1 VPLTVADI
9 KRWKADAG
17 REVFHASRAGAEIS
31 ITVSDELGSLP
42 VFQTWGGDAAQA
54 AETAIGR
61 TQLDLISHGDSA
73 LAVAKAANEAAD
85 GIKHI
90 QDELKR
96 LEDDAGQ
103 LGFYIAPITNRVLP
117 GPNIKGVLVD
127 AMTFQ
132 QRLDA
137 ILAEADAVDQDLAD
151 AINLAEEG
159 APVLPDGSEAPIPPS
174 GPTVLGDINRTNDSA
189 MLAAIERVK
198 KAQAEVNALAG
209 KGYMSGPGNPD
220 PAAAA
225 AMAKA
230 RAELADALNDLGQV
244 PDYSGIDPTSVR
256 LTTDG
261 HVSFTYLLNGQ
272 LVDVSGLL
280 RNGTGQLYDPGKM
293 AYFNYQ
299 NGNFIGADFLDD
311 GRAIAISEPMFSVIA
326 TAVGAGPMVKGAQAD
341 GSACAR
347 CSAPKPSTPQP
358 ISRRATY

>member
-1 VPLTVADI
+1 
-9 KRWKADAG
+9 
-17 REVFHASRAGAEIS
+17 
-31 ITVSDELGSLP
+31 
-42 VFQTWGGDAAQA
+42 
-54 AETAIGR
+54 
-61 TQLDLISHGDSA
+61 
-73 LAVAKAANEAAD
+73 
-85 GIKHI
+85 
-90 QDELKR
+90 
-96 LEDDAGQ
+96 
-103 LGFYIAPITNRVLP
+103 
-117 GPNIKGVLVD
+117 
-127 AMTFQ
+127 
-132 QRLDA
+132 
-137 ILAEADAVDQDLAD
+137 
-151 AINLAEEG
+151 
-159 APVLPDGSEAPIPPS
+159 
-174 GPTVLGDINRTNDSA
+174 
-189 MLAAIERVK
+189 
-198 KAQAEVNALAG
+198 
-209 KGYMSGPGNPD
+209 
-220 PAAAA
+220 
-225 AMAKA
+225 MAKA